1 MNHSRPVSPSDTSRR
16 SDNLTFIPQ
25 ILLGGHDDATSSS
38 IDLSQTLAAESG
50 LGVEHD
56 NIPPPP
62 SEHVRRRSELRQ
74 KPAHKG
80 EDLELTVLPSVPED
94 CHASAARPK
103 SCDTEIAPRSLNAS
117 QVSSVRVG
125 DDFNST
131 TPVVSAN
138 QNAEQRWKGRFH
150 FAALCYF
157 LFLEGW
163 NDGST
168 GPLLP
173 TIQRHHNVRKM
184 SPPNSDGLNV
194 LM

>member
-1 MNHSRPVSPSDTSRR
+1 M
-16 SDNLTFIPQ
+16 TFIPQ

-138 QNAEQRWKGRFH
+138 QNAFILLLYVTFSSLKAGTMVRLGLFFLLSNGTTMYVRFH
-150 FAALCYF
+150 LQ
-157 LFLEGW
+157 
-163 NDGST
+163 T
-168 GPLLP
+168 
-173 TIQRHHNVRKM
+173 
-184 SPPNSDGLNV
+184 
-194 LM
+194 LMV